1 MRNMKLRPP
10 KYYDKLYDI
19 DNPAGFLEIKAKRE
33 LKAKESIDNTPERLE
48 VREAVQRSKYD
59 RLIRKLY

>member
-1 MRNMKLRPP
+1 MKLRPP
-10 KYYDKLYDI
+10 KYYDKLYDLE
-19 DNPAGFLEIKAKRE
+19 NPEGFALIKSKRE
-33 LKAKESIDNTPERLE
+33 DMAKESADNNTPDRLK